1 MIDAAEKARATDE
14 IMEALGCSKQPAIEF
29 VSVEDEPASE
39 REALKRYNGAID
51 SLDQLIDV
59 QDFERSVQ
67 YNATAMLLDG
77 LKNERRLRFEPLIDW
92 HRIAEG
98 MGMKR

>member
-1 MIDAAEKARATDE
+1 MYKSPIILYELDDVFTDALK
-14 IMEALGCSKQPAIEF
+14 
-29 VSVEDEPASE
+29 E
-39 REALKRYNGAID
+39 RE
-51 SLDQLIDV
+51 DQLIEA
-59 QDFERSVQ
+59 QDFERSAQ

-77 LKNERRLRFEPLIDW
+77 LKKERRLRFEPLIDW